1 MLSKY
6 TRTSTKSESGQNGM
20 QYPENIFQ
28 TFIILILRLKE
39 CSAFSILME
48 EICVVSQQRTYN
60 PQRWLEKEITRLSC
74 AIVNY
79 FFAQKKKNRKN
90 GKQAPSLMLT
100 PAFWLKLLIR
110 EQSVQSNSAGLLVKK
125 IASLSQL
132 ITCTN
137 KTIRDIVALF
147 SRFSQS
153 I

>member
-6 TRTSTKSESGQNGM
+6 TRTSTKIESGQNGM

-60 PQRWLEKEITRLSC
+60 PQRWLERRLQDL
-74 AIVNY
+74 V
-79 FFAQKKKNRKN
+79 AQQLIISLRRKKNRKN
-90 GKQAPSLMLT
+90 GKQAPSLMLA